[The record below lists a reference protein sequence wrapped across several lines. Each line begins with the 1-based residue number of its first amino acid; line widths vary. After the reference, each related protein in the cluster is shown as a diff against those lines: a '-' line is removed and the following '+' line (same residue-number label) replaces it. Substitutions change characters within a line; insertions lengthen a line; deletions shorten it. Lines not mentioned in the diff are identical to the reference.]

1 MSEASFKELSGGQ
14 NKVVSN
20 KGKVLILCLDRSGSM
35 NGRPFESLKVGVLQ
49 IAEAVLGQNR
59 PFERFISILYDDR
72 VEDSEKASFEEYQ
85 NYIKAANTRG
95 CTDFVK
101 CFTWMDDFCQ
111 KNKNKIEELT
121 VIFFT
126 DGLDNCNH
134 KQKIRESFE

>member
-1 MSEASFKELSGGQ
+1 
-14 NKVVSN
+14 
-20 KGKVLILCLDRSGSM
+20 
-35 NGRPFESLKVGVLQ
+35 
-49 IAEAVLGQNR
+49 
-59 PFERFISILYDDR
+59 